1 MKYCKDALKLLGK
14 KVVCG
19 KNCPLFDRCPR
30 LILEDASDEAIDKAI
45 KAMMEITNEKK

>member
-1 MKYCKDALKLLGK
+1 MGYCRDALKLLRK

-19 KNCPLFDRCPR
+19 KNCPIFENCPR

-45 KAMMEITNEKK
+45 KAMMEVMNEKT